1 MSIETIEQ
9 QVNHFLAREAPEV
22 ISIKGA
28 WGVGKTYAW
37 NNFLT
42 KARHQKKIALPKYSY
57 VSLFGINSLSDLKFA
72 IFENMVELSTLGR
85 KSTVESFRQNV
96 AELQER
102 LGKKSLPLFSS
113 NALASHSHSML
124 DALSFLALE
133 RTIICIDDFERKGK
147 NIAAQD
153 IMGLITQLKEQKKC
167 KVALILND
175 ESLKEDS
182 SIDYARLRE
191 KVIDTELRFAPTAQ
205 DCIGI
210 ALPQSRISDILS
222 ANIMRLKIN
231 NIRII
236 KKIEKLAA
244 LLAPSLAQYDEQVLR
259 QGLRSLTLLTWC
271 CYGQSSEV
279 PDYSFVLGR
288 KRLFHDPEDEANLTT
303 QQQNWCALLRAF
315 DDFSID
321 DFGLQIARLVE
332 NGYLNEADLQAEAR
346 LLHEKIQ
353 AGRSADS
360 LQEAWRKFND
370 SFDDNAKEV
379 VEALSNSFTD
389 NARYISP
396 ANLDGSV
403 RLLRYLGKNALA
415 SRIIDLYIQK
425 RGEEKSLF
433 QFDVNSLTEELK
445 DPELLT
451 KFQQKQKRLQEKRS
465 IRDIFEQ
472 LLNNGEVPDEEGE
485 MQLAQTPAEDYA
497 ALFKSLKGQK
507 LTEYIDLCL
516 KFGRLGGPTESQH
529 EISEKAIAALKI
541 IGAENKLN
549 ASRVRRFGI
558 KIDP

>member
-9 QVNHFLAREAPEV
+9 QVARFLARETPEV

-42 KARHQKKIALPKYSY
+42 KARHQKKIALAKYSY
-57 VSLFGINSLSDLKFA
+57 ISLFGINSLNDLKFA
-72 IFENMVELSTLGR
+72 IFENMVELSALGR

-147 NIAAQD
+147 DIAAQD
-153 IMGLITQLKEQKKC
+153 ILGLISQLKEQKKC

-191 KVIDTELRFAPTAQ
+191 KVIDTELRFAPTAR
-205 DCIGI
+205 DCVQI
-210 ALPQSRISDILS
+210 ALAQSKFSDILS
-222 ANIMRLKIN
+222 ANIIRLKIS

-236 KKIEKLAA
+236 KKIEKLAGR
-244 LLAPSLAQYDEQVLR
+244 LTPQLEKYDEQILM
-259 QGLRSLTLLTWC
+259 QALRSLTLLTWC
-271 CYGQSSEV
+271 YYSQSNEV
-279 PDYSFVLGR
+279 PDYNFVLSR
-288 KRLFHDPEDEANLTT
+288 KRLFHDPEEDTNLTT

-321 DFGLQIARLVE
+321 DFDLQIARLVE
-332 NGYLNEADLQAEAR
+332 NGYLDENDLQAEAR
-346 LLHEKIQ
+346 QLNEKIQ
-353 AGRSADS
+353 AGRSAAS
-360 LQEAWRKFND
+360 LQDAWRKFNE

-379 VEALSNSFTD
+379 IESLSNSFTD
-389 NARYISP
+389 NAKHISP
-396 ANLDGSV
+396 TNLDGSV

-425 RGEEKSLF
+425 RGEEKGLF
-433 QFDVNSLTEELK
+433 QLDSSLLAEDLK
-445 DPELLT
+445 DRELLA
-451 KFQQKQKRLQEKRS
+451 KFQQKQQKLQAKRS
-465 IRDIFEQ
+465 LADIFEQ
-472 LLNNGEVPDEEGE
+472 LLNNGETVDEEGE
-485 MQLAQTPAEDYA
+485 MQLAQTPVQDYV
-497 ALFKSLKGQK
+497 ALFKSQKGQK
-507 LTEYIDLCL
+507 LTDYIDLCL
-516 KFGRLGGPTESQH
+516 KFGRLGGPTDFQH
-529 EISEKAIAALKI
+529 EISEKAVEALKI
-541 IGAENKLN
+541 IGSESKLN

-558 KIDP
+558 KVES